1 MSKSNIEFDESIQS
15 MERDRKEQPKK
26 GRETERQRE
35 EKPMIGKERDTQ
47 RERMREREIVREKQL
62 EGAPG
67 GR

>member
-35 EKPMIGKERDTQ
+35 EKPKIGKERDTQ
-47 RERMREREIVREKQL
+47 REKDRERR
-62 EGAPG
+62 
-67 GR
+67 